1 MLSPP
6 SVPLYVRFSIPNPT
20 VACVLPHFY
29 LLSLIQLCLLLIWW
43 RITGI
48 KLRRVPVAILFVAIH
63 GIRALLILKST
74 ASFFLFFLFTKF
86 LQESLDGANLVVL
99 SSAAWNRLY
108 LEVSSESN
116 SFQLPARLQLLEKIN
131 KTWRVA

>member
-29 LLSLIQLCLLLIWW
+29 LLSLIQLCLLLLIWW

-74 ASFFLFFLFTKF
+74 ASFFLFFLLK
-86 LQESLDGANLVVL
+86 ESLDGANLVVL